1 MKIVFKQFKTL
12 SAGLLAFSFLMAVT
26 LSSCGTATNDSDD
39 SDEATEQVE
48 ESAAEGDEHPSG
60 EHPTGEHP
68 TGGDEHPSD
77 STASEHPE
85 HPDSDDEQ

>member
-12 SAGLLAFSFLMAVT
+12 SAGLLALSFLMAVT
-26 LSSCGTATNDSDD
+26 LSSCGTATNEADD

-48 ESAAEGDEHPSG
+48 ESATEGDEHPAG
-60 EHPTGEHP
+60 EHPTSE
-68 TGGDEHPSD
+68 DEHPAD